1 MPEVPDNGPYPWEHE
16 EQEDPP
22 PNTVLGLPLDVTI
35 EELGVPL
42 DAFVVV
48 KSYLDGEPAYRI
60 TSTASLTSVECLGM
74 LEWAK
79 NVLMNTMFIA
89 GMMQDAEE
97 EEGEDDGD

>member
-1 MPEVPDNGPYPWEHE
+1 VNVEGFE
-16 EQEDPP
+16 PP
-22 PNTVLGLPLDVTI
+22 TFDNTVLGLPLDVEI
-35 EELGVPL
+35 KEIGMPL

-60 TSTASLTSVECLGM
+60 TSTANLTSVECLGM

-89 GMMQDAEE
+89 GMLQDDEDE
-97 EEGEDDGD
+97 EDDDES